1 MSSTFLTAEWR
12 RLIMANY
19 AIAPELLA
27 DYLPAGT
34 ELDLFH
40 GQCFVSLIGFYFQNV
55 RLKGFRIPFHANF
68 EEVNLR
74 FYVRRVSQTG
84 ESRRGV
90 VFVRELVPLHAISF
104 VANALYGER
113 YAVAPMKHLW
123 NAAGEELQTSYR
135 WKSHGRWHSMEAMSD
150 KTLAEIA
157 PGSVEEFI
165 TEHYW
170 GYAKK
175 RSGRTVEY
183 AVQHP
188 RWKQYPV
195 RSFSTDAD
203 FGALYGHRFAALTGR
218 EPDNVLLAE
227 GSEIAIL
234 HGQTLA

>member
-1 MSSTFLTAEWR
+1 MSSPFLTAEWR

-19 AIAPELLA
+19 VLAPELLA

-74 FYVRRVSQTG
+74 FYVRRILPTG
-84 ESRRGV
+84 EARRGV
-90 VFVRELVPLHAISF
+90 VFIRELVPLHAISI
-104 VANALYGER
+104 VANTLYGER
-113 YAVAPMKHLW
+113 YAVAPMKLLW
-123 NAAGEELQTSYR
+123 SENDGALQTGYR
-135 WKSHGRWHSMEAMSD
+135 WKSHGHWHSMEATSERG
-150 KTLAEIA
+150 LVSIE
-157 PGSVEEFI
+157 PGSVQEFI

-175 RSGRTVEY
+175 RGGRTMEY

-188 RWKQYPV
+188 RWQQYV
-195 RSFSTDAD
+195 LRSFSTDAD
-203 FGALYGHRFAALTGR
+203 FGALYGERFAPLTGR
-218 EPDNVLLAE
+218 EPDNVILAE
-227 GSEIAIL
+227 GSAIAIL
-234 HGQTLA
+234 HGQTLG

>member
-1 MSSTFLTAEWR
+1 MSSSFLTAEWR

-27 DYLPAGT
+27 EYLPAGT

-55 RLKGFRIPFHANF
+55 RLMGFGIPFHKNF

-74 FYVRRVSQTG
+74 FYVRRILPTG
-84 ESRRGV
+84 EARRGV
-90 VFVRELVPLHAISF
+90 VFIRELVPLHAISI
-104 VANALYGER
+104 VANTLYGER
-113 YAVAPMKHLW
+113 YAVAPMTHLW
-123 NAAGEELQTSYR
+123 SGTGGTRHTEYR
-135 WKSHGRWHSMEAMSD
+135 WKSHGRWHSMQATTEPGLVD
-150 KTLAEIA
+150 IA
-157 PGSVEEFI
+157 ASSVEEFI

-175 RSGRTVEY
+175 RGGRTMEY

-188 RWKQYPV
+188 RWQQYPLH
-195 RSFSTDAD
+195 SFSTDAD
-203 FGALYGHRFAALTGR
+203 FGALYGERFAPLTGR

-227 GSEIAIL
+227 GSAIAIL
-234 HGQTLA
+234 HGQTLS